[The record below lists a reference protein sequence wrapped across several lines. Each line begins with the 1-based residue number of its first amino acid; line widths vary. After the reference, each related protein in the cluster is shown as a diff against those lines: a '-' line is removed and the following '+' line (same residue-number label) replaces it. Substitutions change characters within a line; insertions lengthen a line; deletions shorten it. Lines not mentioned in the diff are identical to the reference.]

1 MLRISG
7 FVLPLRRQAVIVSML
22 VAFLVYASGAAA
34 AIIDF
39 NVAAGTYN
47 VPGNWLDYTTNTMV
61 VPTNLDEAVVRN
73 GGTLTIS
80 AADGDANAARIR
92 IGAGPLTGDPVGPPT
107 PPNGPGTLEFT
118 GANIFGAA
126 VTGARLDVGQ
136 RDNTNNID
144 YTGIVNHS
152 GGKIALNTTGGG
164 GSFLNIGSSGTTM
177 TPTSVY
183 NLSSNGII
191 GLITGA
197 GNNNGINVRNG
208 TFNMTGG
215 QIVTD
220 SGAFDQRAMTVSS
233 ASGTLGSEN
242 VASAN
247 FSGGTVYVSGGMR
260 MASTSHTQAYATI
273 SGTADLHFR
282 GADFQLA
289 TNATNSFARVDMS
302 GGSLKVGD
310 ATATP
315 IQDKRLIIGDQ
326 GTGVFNLSGGT
337 VSLNHSLVVANNA
350 LSKGTL
356 LQTGGTLTVRDI
368 ETNRNSGAYN
378 LAVEN
383 ATIIVDGPTAVFN
396 QQNTTA
402 LLTGETT
409 IGNHGNGRFEL
420 RLGRAN
426 LRLVEMANQP
436 NSRATLNVAGGKMTI
451 QDGVTWNNTT
461 VGTANA
467 PTVNLTGGEL
477 ELTPAGGAISWQA
490 NMNLMGTDFDPKP
503 GALLLTNVGSAPN
516 KPANFSLNTGS
527 VWDLNIANGTLAG
540 ADWVDVPN
548 GNGALNGGLLN
559 IIPIGGYTPAIGD
572 TVRIL
577 RSVNDVTLGTVA
589 RNNPNWVPIVAAAG
603 KEIHLTYV
611 PEPSSML
618 LFGIGLA
625 MFSATRRTTSRK

>member
-1 MLRISG
+1 
-7 FVLPLRRQAVIVSML
+7 
-22 VAFLVYASGAAA
+22 
-34 AIIDF
+34 
-39 NVAAGTYN
+39 
-47 VPGNWLDYTTNTMV
+47 MV

-80 AADGDANAARIR
+80 AADGDANAARLR
-92 IGAGPLTGDPVGPPT
+92 IGAGPLAGDPVGPPT
-107 PPNGPGTLEFT
+107 PPNGPGTLNFT
-118 GANIFGAA
+118 GANIFGNNAIIPPA
-126 VTGARLDVGQ
+126 TVATGARLDVGQ
-136 RDNTNNID
+136 RDNANNID

-152 GGKIALNTTGGG
+152 GGKIALNTTTGG
-164 GSFLNIGSSGTTM
+164 GSFLNIGSSGSTM

-191 GLITGA
+191 GLVTGA

-215 QIVTD
+215 QIITD

-282 GADFQLA
+282 GSDFQLA

-302 GGSLKVGD
+302 AGNLKVGD
-310 ATATP
+310 ATTMP

-337 VSLNHSLVVANNA
+337 VLLNHSLVVANNA

-368 ETNRNSGAYN
+368 ELNRNSGAYN

-436 NSRATLNVAGGKMTI
+436 NSRATLNVFGGKMTI
-451 QDGVTWNNTT
+451 QDGVTWNNTS

-490 NMNLMGTDFDPKP
+490 NLNLMGTDFDPKP
-503 GALLLTNVGSAPN
+503 GAVLLTNVGNPTR
-516 KPANFSLNTGS
+516 PANFSLNTGS
-527 VWDLNIANGTLAG
+527 IWDLNITSNMLVGG

-548 GNGALNGGLLN
+548 GAGSLNGGLLN
-559 IIPIGGYTPAIGD
+559 IIPIGGYTPAVGD
-572 TVRIL
+572 TVRIV
-577 RSVNDVTLGTVA
+577 RSSADVTLGPVL
-589 RNNPNWVPIVAAAG
+589 RSNNNWVPIVAAAG

-618 LFGIGLA
+618 LVGLAFA
-625 MFSATRRTTSRK
+625 MFSATRRKASRK